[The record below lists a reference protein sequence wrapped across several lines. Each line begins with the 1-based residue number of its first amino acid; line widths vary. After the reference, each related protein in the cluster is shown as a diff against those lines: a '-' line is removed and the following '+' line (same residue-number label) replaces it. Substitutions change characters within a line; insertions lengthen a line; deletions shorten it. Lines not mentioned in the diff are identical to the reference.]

1 MKSERNVRPKTI
13 KVILNPVAGKGY
25 SGRAEPRIREF
36 LKEAGIDF
44 DLVRTRERGHAIQL
58 AEQAVKD
65 GFETVVAA
73 GGDGTTNEVMNG
85 LIAACNGK
93 IAGTLGLL
101 PTGSASD
108 FMGNVGI
115 PKNLQEACYRLGEK
129 KTRTVDLAM
138 LRIPGEK
145 TRYFDNQLG
154 IGFDAVVTIEA
165 QKFRRLRGMA
175 LYLPVVLK
183 TVFLTN
189 KATLVRIEYDGRQIE
204 LPTMQISVANGS
216 REGGGFYLA
225 PEAKLDD
232 GYLDLCVVRK
242 INKLTML
249 RIIPTFMK
257 GTHVKHKATIMKR
270 AKKVTI
276 TSTDDMIAHIDGEI
290 ICTTGHRI
298 EVEIIPQR
306 LRVLY

>member
-1 MKSERNVRPKTI
+1 M
-13 KVILNPVAGKGY
+13 ILNPVAGKGY
-25 SGRAEPRIREF
+25 SGRAEPKIRQF
-36 LKEAGIDF
+36 LKETGIDF
-44 DLVRTRERGHAIQL
+44 DLVRTRERGHATEL
-58 AEQAVKD
+58 AEQAVRD

-85 LIAACNGK
+85 LINAYNGE
-93 IAGTLGLL
+93 IAGNLGLL

-108 FMGNVGI
+108 FMGNIGI
-115 PKNLQEACYRLGEK
+115 PKNLQEACYQLGK
-129 KTRTVDLAM
+129 NQIRTVDLAV
-138 LRIPGEK
+138 LRLPGQK
-145 TRYFDNQLG
+145 VRYFDNQLG

-189 KATLVRIEYDGRQIE
+189 RATQVTIETDSERIE

-225 PEAKLDD
+225 PQAKLDD
-232 GYLDLCVVRK
+232 GFLDLCVVRK
-242 INKLTML
+242 LSKWSML

-257 GTHVKHKATIMKR
+257 GTHVKHQATTMLR
-270 AKKVTI
+270 ARKVTI
-276 TSTDDMIAHIDGEI
+276 TSDDDLIAHMDGEI
-290 ICTTGHRI
+290 ICTAGHLI
-298 EVEIIPQR
+298 EVEVVPR
-306 LRVLY
+306 KLRVLY

>member
-1 MKSERNVRPKTI
+1 MKRNVKTI
-13 KVILNPVAGKGY
+13 KVILNPVAGKGF
-25 SGRAEPRIREF
+25 SGRAEPRIRQF
-36 LKEAGIDF
+36 LKEAGTDF
-44 DLVRTRERGHAIQL
+44 DLVRTRKRGHAIEL

-85 LIAACNGK
+85 LIAASIGK

-115 PKNLQEACYRLGEK
+115 PKDLREACLLLAKNR
-129 KTRTVDLAM
+129 TRTVDLAL
-138 LRIPGEK
+138 LRLANEK
-145 TRYFDNQLG
+145 PRYFDNQLG
-154 IGFDAVVTIEA
+154 IGFDALVTIEA
-165 QKFRRLRGMA
+165 QKFHRLRGMA
-175 LYLPVVLK
+175 LYFPVVMK

-189 KATLVRIEYDGRQIE
+189 QATRVTIEYDGQKIE

-225 PEAKLDD
+225 PDAELDD
-232 GYLDLCVVRK
+232 GILDLCVVRK
-242 INKLTML
+242 ISKWTML
-249 RIIPTFMK
+249 RIIPAFMK
-257 GTHVKHKATIMKR
+257 GTHVKHKATTMLR
-270 AKKVTI
+270 ARRVTI
-276 TSTDDMIAHIDGEI
+276 TSTDDLVAHIDGEI
-290 ICTTGHRI
+290 ICTAGHRI
-298 EVEIIPQR
+298 EVEIVPRR